1 MPCRSV
7 RGYSGQWKTELMLA
21 ASAAAVLGF
30 VTWTGAPHFFRYVLP
45 VLPLVYIAASKVGQ
59 AFGKGHRIMACA
71 VAGCL
76 GWSIASS
83 LFVYP
88 HSLSYYNEL
97 AGGPRQGFQYVFDWG
112 FDWGQD
118 LFYLRDWLDKRPETW
133 PVQIAYFGC
142 ADPRW
147 AGMKILLP
155 PKLGADQGPQP
166 GWYAVSLRLLC
177 GFECCFP
184 NGAGNVEP
192 VRESDYAYFRHFN
205 PVATAGYS
213 IYIYHVTAE
222 DANRAG

>member
-1 MPCRSV
+1 
-7 RGYSGQWKTELMLA
+7 
-21 ASAAAVLGF
+21 
-30 VTWTGAPHFFRYVLP
+30 
-45 VLPLVYIAASKVGQ
+45 
-59 AFGKGHRIMACA
+59 MACA

-76 GWSIASS
+76 GWLIASS

-166 GWYAVSLRLLC
+166 GWYAVSLRLLR
-177 GFECCFP
+177 GFECCLP

-222 DANRAG
+222 DANRARRELGLPELPAIADYSSSGSSRRVPSAKRKRGQPVVRSSLALRASVGP